1 MAQTVNLEKTRFLSP
16 PPKSPETGFFA
27 KSTAQ
32 TVNLEKTRFLSPPPE
47 SPLSFPE
54 RSRRVEGSKWTFRL
68 RSMSKAPWRLLYQT
82 ANLEKTRFLSPPPES
97 PETGFFAK
105 STAQTVNLEKTRFLN
120 PTQISRNRVF
130 RKIYG
135 SNRKSRKNPVSKPHP
150 NLQKPGF
157 SQNLRL
163 KPQISKK
170 PGFFTPTQISRNRVF
185 RKIYVSNPKSR
196 KNPVS
201 FTPFTYPKEQTN
213 DKSTTRK
220 KRMAS
225 PSWRFR

>member
-105 STAQTVNLEKTRFLN
+105 SMAQTANLEKTRFL
-120 PTQISRNRVF
+120 
-130 RKIYG
+130 
-135 SNRKSRKNPVSKPHP
+135 HP
-150 NLQKPGF
+150 ANN
-157 SQNLRL
+157 SQ
-163 KPQISKK
+163 
-170 PGFFTPTQISRNRVF
+170 
-185 RKIYVSNPKSR
+185 
-196 KNPVS
+196 
-201 FTPFTYPKEQTN
+201 FTYPKEQTN

-225 PSWRFR
+225 PSWRFVQSRIHAYSI

>member
-105 STAQTVNLEKTRFLN
+105 STAQTPNLEKTRFLS
-120 PTQISRNRVF
+120 PPPESPET
-130 RKIYG
+130 
-135 SNRKSRKNPVSKPHP
+135 
-150 NLQKPGF
+150 
-157 SQNLRL
+157 
-163 KPQISKK
+163 
-170 PGFFTPTQISRNRVF
+170 GFFA
-185 RKIYVSNPKSR
+185 KSMAQTANLEKTR
-196 KNPVS
+196 FLHPANNS
-201 FTPFTYPKEQTN
+201 QFTYPKEQTN

-225 PSWRFR
+225 PSWRFVQSRIHAYSI